1 MKKSKHIQLVL
12 ITALLAACGSKQEK
26 QWGDGEKKVYMRSDT
41 TARYTHTSSPF
52 LWFFAFRAFNMMGSN
67 GMYSRGYYNGGLNPQ
82 SNYGSNTSKRNASR
96 GGFGRSSARA
106 SS

>member
-12 ITALLAACGSKQEK
+12 ITAVLASCGKKQEK
-26 QWGDGEKKVYMRSDT
+26 QWGDDEKKVYMRSDT

-52 LWFFAFRAFNMMGSN
+52 LWYFAFRSFGMFSN
-67 GMYSRGYYNGGLNPQ
+67 GGYSRGYYNGHLNPQ
-82 SNYGSNTSKRNASR
+82 SNFGSNGFKRNASR
-96 GGFGRSSARA
+96 GGFGRSSSRV